1 MVTKEPI
8 EVIPRVDINDV
19 KVIRLLGSGG
29 FGSVF
34 EAMHNNRKVALK
46 KFHTNTRNAKAA
58 MQSFQAELHQEVLSL
73 KHPHIVRVLA
83 ANTAKNLE
91 DEPCILMEFVS
102 NKNLQTVLDSV
113 DEKIDFNRRVRFAY
127 EVALALE
134 YVHSN
139 NIAHLDLKPA
149 NVLIT
154 DDGSCKLADFGC
166 CQIIKERPNTPSRS
180 YLTGTYAYRAPELLK
195 GESPTFKADVFS
207 LGICLWQF
215 WTREIPYG
223 LQNYQMVMFQV
234 VAFNLRPE
242 IPKGNDV
249 DNRYREL
256 MTSSWSGNPSDR
268 PSMPE
273 VVNLLKVLS
282 PRRDNSS

>member
-1 MVTKEPI
+1 MVTREPV
-8 EVIPRVDINDV
+8 EVIPRVDVNDV
-19 KVIRLLGSGG
+19 KVIRLLGAGG

-34 EAMHNNRKVALK
+34 EAIHNNCKVALK
-46 KFHTNTRNAKAA
+46 KFHTNTRNKKAA
-58 MQSFQAELHQEVLSL
+58 MQSFEAEVHQEVLSL

-91 DEPCILMEFVS
+91 DQPCIIMEFVS
-102 NKNLQTVLDSV
+102 TRNLQHILDDA
-113 DEKIDFNRRVRFAY
+113 DEKIDFKRRVRYAY

-149 NVLIT
+149 NVLIAP
-154 DDGSCKLADFGC
+154 DDSCKLADFGC
-166 CQIIKERPNTPSRS
+166 CQIIQERPNTPSRS
-180 YLTGTYAYRAPELLK
+180 YLTGTFAYRAPELLK

-215 WTREIPYG
+215 WTREIPYK
-223 LQNYQMVMFQV
+223 LQNHQIVIFRV
-234 VAFNLRPE
+234 VACNLRPE
-242 IPKGNDV
+242 IPKENDV

-273 VVNLLKVLS
+273 VVNLLKSL
-282 PRRDNSS
+282 RL